1 MASNKGKRTVKS
13 NSSTKA
19 GSRTQKG
26 SGRRY
31 AEPEPRTGLSPRVRS
46 ILYAAAAA
54 FFAIMILFRGASIWT
69 NIRAAFIGV
78 FGLGIVLVPAV
89 FVYLCVMNEKEKR
102 AIAHFKAKVALCVL
116 TVLFAG
122 ALIYILSGTPHKDEQ
137 FLASLGNLWLDAYR
151 AVSTE
156 GQSYLVF
163 SCGFIGGI
171 FGWPLANWCGTS
183 VAAILSL
190 LALAAIIFILANLSV
205 NDVAR
210 AVRKARAEASRQL
223 QKRRERRQLR
233 QQETEPVPVPQMPQI
248 DIPYTDTDARRIDIP
263 LDDPDHQPC
272 QPSGAWQNEHAG
284 AYRRGHHAG
293 KALQP
298 HERRRQAA

>member
-89 FVYLCVMNEKEKR
+89 FVYFCVMN
-102 AIAHFKAKVALCVL
+102 
-116 TVLFAG
+116 
-122 ALIYILSGTPHKDEQ
+122 
-137 FLASLGNLWLDAYR
+137 
-151 AVSTE
+151 
-156 GQSYLVF
+156 
-163 SCGFIGGI
+163 
-171 FGWPLANWCGTS
+171 
-183 VAAILSL
+183 
-190 LALAAIIFILANLSV
+190 
-205 NDVAR
+205 
-210 AVRKARAEASRQL
+210 
-223 QKRRERRQLR
+223 
-233 QQETEPVPVPQMPQI
+233 
-248 DIPYTDTDARRIDIP
+248 
-263 LDDPDHQPC
+263 
-272 QPSGAWQNEHAG
+272 
-284 AYRRGHHAG
+284 
-293 KALQP
+293 
-298 HERRRQAA
+298 